1 MPTNPRI
8 LKMTFSSVY
17 PLYLAKVERKNR
29 SQDELDQ
36 VILWLTGLDQETL
49 ANFIVSEATFPEFFQ
64 ACTLNPK
71 SATITG
77 SICGVKVQEIQ
88 DPLMKKIRLLDK
100 VVDELAR
107 GWSLEKIRREK

>member
-1 MPTNPRI
+1 MTTNPRI

-36 VILWLTGLDQETL
+36 VILWLTGLDKETL

-64 ACTLNPK
+64 A
-71 SATITG
+71 
-77 SICGVKVQEIQ
+77 
-88 DPLMKKIRLLDK
+88 
-100 VVDELAR
+100 
-107 GWSLEKIRREK
+107 

>member
-8 LKMTFSSVY
+8 LKMTFASVY

-29 SQDELDQ
+29 SQAELDQ
-36 VILWLTGLDQETL
+36 VILWLTGLSQETL
-49 ANFIVSEATFPEFFQ
+49 ANFIASRATFPEFFK
-64 ACTLNPK
+64 ACTMNPK
-71 SATITG
+71 SDTITG

-88 DPLMKKIRLLDK
+88 DPLMKQIRLLDK

-107 GWSLEKIRREK
+107 GWSLEKIMRM